1 MQDLPY
7 SGKLSRGK
15 TCKNFVVLWL
25 FAKVFSV
32 KFGGVVSLVQQKRAI
47 RKSFL
52 CESHIFHQFAKVF
65 SLESYCG
72 VSFPYHLVCY
82 RVVWE

>member
-32 KFGGVVSLVQQKRAI
+32 KFGGMVSLVQQKRAI

-52 CESHIFHQFAKVF
+52 CESHIFHNLQKFSPSKVIVG
-65 SLESYCG
+65 SHSHTIWCATE
-72 VSFPYHLVCY
+72 
-82 RVVWE
+82 